1 MRAGELSADEKTT
14 LRLLKKK
21 PLKIPEIAAEL
32 SRDPKITYKMI
43 KGLENKQLIKIGYVR
58 ISKKKFRVEAFCY
71 LPQRE
76 ETLKAG
82 KYGMVYLP
90 IEKVVEAKPQAD
102 EKVVLGYI
110 EKIDS
115 AISLESWVECRS
127 WIFELRQLCIH
138 NRTGHIAELL
148 GAISRYVGTDDLFE
162 DEDTREELAMTM
174 TYILE
179 NEKAVGSTTAY
190 EVAKQFLE
198 AVRKIALYD
207 RKNGL
212 RYSLRFLGKTELSGS
227 VDIVTDLISQRP
239 QEITGNLE
247 SEIHYVLFGSELGK
261 KHGEHVQERLVE
273 LSSSEN
279 QAVRSV
285 VVHLQKRSRLYS

>member
-1 MRAGELSADEKTT
+1 MSADEKKT
-14 LRLLKKK
+14 LKLLKKK

-58 ISKKKFRVEAFCY
+58 KSKKKFRAEAFCY

-76 ETLKAG
+76 EALKAG
-82 KYGMVYLP
+82 KYGMAWLP

-102 EKVVLGYI
+102 REVVLECV

-115 AISLESWVECRS
+115 TISLESWVECRS
-127 WIFELRQLCIH
+127 RILELRQLCIH
-138 NRTGHIAELL
+138 NRTGHITELL
-148 GAISRYVGTDDLFE
+148 DAISRYVGTDDLCE

-179 NEKAVGSTTAY
+179 NEKAIGSTTAY

-198 AVRKIALYD
+198 PIRKIALYD
-207 RKNGL
+207 RKKGL
-212 RYSLRFLGKTELSGS
+212 HYSLRFLGKTESKES
-227 VDIVTDLISQRP
+227 VDIISDLISQRP
-239 QEITGNLE
+239 REIIGNLE
-247 SEIHYVLFGSELGK
+247 DEIHYVLFGSELAK
-261 KHGEHVQERLVE
+261 AQKEYIRERLVE

-279 QAVRSV
+279 DAVGSV
-285 VVHLQKRSRLYS
+285 AMRLQKKPRLY